1 MFRSAG
7 VIRFVKH
14 IELAKGGDMC
24 LINALLIIIIIIAQP
39 NAILPHVFGL

>member
-24 LINALLIIIIIIAQP
+24 LINALLIIIIIIIAM
-39 NAILPHVFGL
+39 IDFHTCK